1 MLRLHPKTILILLA
15 VLWGFVSPLVYLV
28 DHAPD
33 FFVWMQMTLGFASIH
48 IIRKGVPE
56 AWARWF

>member
-1 MLRLHPKTILILLA
+1 MPRPYFKIFLILLT
-15 VLWGFVSPLVYLV
+15 VLWGVVSPLVYLV

-33 FFVWMQMTLGFASIH
+33 FFVWMQMTLGFASIL

>member
-1 MLRLHPKTILILLA
+1 MPRPYLKIFLILLT

>member
-1 MLRLHPKTILILLA
+1 MPRPYLKIFLILLS